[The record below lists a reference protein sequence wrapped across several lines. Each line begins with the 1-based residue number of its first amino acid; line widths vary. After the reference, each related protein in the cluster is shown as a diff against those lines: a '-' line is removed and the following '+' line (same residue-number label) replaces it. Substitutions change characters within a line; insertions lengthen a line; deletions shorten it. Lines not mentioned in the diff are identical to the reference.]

1 MFNIKARK
9 FGWRV
14 MSVELQNGKVKELES
29 IVFYN
34 EDGVLFTSGGY
45 IETVSQNGAKSRKDV
60 ECITLSQLRNCRK
73 VDMSKCDNFLQGGTL
88 YIYAGGGEC
97 QYLKTETNRRNMGNS
112 IYYYN
117 NHFIAI
123 NGVEYEVERF
133 THSEKTKYGETVDK
147 LVEAFRERGLKNVSS
162 YDIEKMYELGLL
174 NVEELLK

>member
-1 MFNIKARK
+1 MINIKARK
-9 FGWRV
+9 SDWRD
-14 MSVELQNGKVKELES
+14 MNDELKNGKVRAMES

-45 IETVSQNGAKSRKDV
+45 IETVSQNGVKSRKDV
-60 ECITLSQLRNCRK
+60 DCITLSQLRNCRK

-88 YIYAGGGEC
+88 YIYAESNEC
-97 QYLKTETNRRNMGNS
+97 QYLKTETNRHNMGNS
-112 IYYYN
+112 IYYYD